1 MPTSSS
7 VFDATVDKWIAEQQT
22 PWARLRYAVAAANLQ
37 RHLGPG
43 SLRVLD
49 AGGGNGHESLP
60 FAAAG
65 HHVTLVDYSAGML
78 AAAHAV
84 AEAAQLQAHVTMQQ
98 AEVTALAELFAPDS
112 FDVVLCHNVLQYVD
126 DVPALLAALAAPL
139 RAGGLLSL
147 ISTNRYASPY
157 RDAFLFNDLAR
168 AYAQLDRHANE
179 TILFG
184 TTVTEYSAD
193 EILPLLPAANLDA
206 VADYGIRCVCDYW
219 GDNARKSDP
228 ATFAQLEQ
236 LEFALTDRHPY
247 KWLARFYQIVAR
259 KREG

>member
-7 VFDATVDKWIAEQQT
+7 VFDSTVDKWTAEQQT
-22 PWARLRYAVAAANLQ
+22 PWARLRYALAAANLQ

-43 SLRVLD
+43 PLRVLD
-49 AGGGNGHESLP
+49 AGGGNGIESLP

-84 AEAAQLQAHVTMQQ
+84 AEAAQLQAHMTMQQ
-98 AEVTALAELFAPDS
+98 AEVTALPELFAPES
-112 FDVVLCHNVLQYVD
+112 FDLVLCHNVLQYVD
-126 DVPALLAALAAPL
+126 DVPALLAALAVPL

-147 ISTNRYASPY
+147 ISTNRYSSPY
-157 RDAFLFNDLAR
+157 RAAFLFGDLER
-168 AYAQLDRHANE
+168 AVAQLDRRTDE

-184 TTVTEYSAD
+184 TTVTEYSVD
-193 EILPLLPAANLDA
+193 EILPLLPAAGLDL
-206 VADYGIRCVCDYW
+206 VADYGIRSVCDYW
-219 GDNARKSDP
+219 GDNTRKSDP

-236 LEFALTDRHPY
+236 LEFALTSRFPY
-247 KWLARFYQIVAR
+247 KLLARFYQIIAR
-259 KREG
+259 KRGV